1 MVLMLVLLP
10 FLQRG
15 VIKLTILNI
24 LVSAIIYFGIL
35 AVSHEKRNATIG
47 LALGLPWFILTWI
60 ALFVS
65 SPPLTLV
72 FVSNIFLILFYFFTA
87 GVILSFVLRSQQ
99 VNDEVLYG
107 SVSIYL
113 LIGGAWG
120 AIYSLLEAVQPGSF
134 VIDPAHN
141 IDGIVDVFD
150 LLYYSYT
157 TLTTLGYG
165 DIIPVSSNARYL
177 AVVEAIMGV
186 MYLAIIISRLVGL
199 FIARSLNRQ

>member
-60 ALFVS
+60 TLFVS
-65 SPPLTLV
+65 SPPPILFV
-72 FVSNIFLILFYFFTA
+72 VSNGILILFYFFTA

-120 AIYSLLEAVQPGSF
+120 TIYSLLEAIQPGSF
-134 VIDPAHN
+134 FIDPAYN

-150 LLYYSYT
+150 LLYYSFT

-165 DIIPVSSNARYL
+165 DIIPVSTHARYL

-186 MYLAIIISRLVGL
+186 MYLAIIISRLVGM